1 MHALIIGGGIP
12 PKKALLE
19 QEMANAQLHIGADSG
34 GHVYLGYGH
43 RPDIV
48 IGDLDSF
55 VYTRHEGVQVLEIAD
70 QETNDL
76 EKCLD
81 YALKQGVTSVTVLG
95 ATGKRFD
102 HTIKNLSVMRRY
114 FSHFNDIRFKDNH
127 GELLLAESPYSPKL
141 PIGTGISFL
150 PVEGA
155 VTSFSSTGVKYP
167 LTNGTL
173 AMGIQDGSSNEITSE
188 DAILHFD
195 GILGVYIIR

>member
-12 PKKALLE
+12 PKKELLE
-19 QEMANAQLHIGADSG
+19 QEMAKAQLHIGADSG

-55 VYTRHEGVQVLEIAD
+55 VYTRHEGVQVLEVAD
-70 QETNDL
+70 QDSNDL

-81 YALKQGVTSVTVLG
+81 YACKQGARSVTVLG

-114 FSHFNDIRFKDNH
+114 FSIFDDIRFKDNH
-127 GELLLAESPYSPKL
+127 GELFLTESPYSPGL
-141 PIGTGISFL
+141 PVGAGISFL
-150 PVEGA
+150 PVEGP
-155 VTSFSSTGVKYP
+155 VTNFSSTGVKYP
-167 LTNGTL
+167 LTQGTL
-173 AMGIQDGSSNEITSE
+173 AMGVQDGTSNEITSK
-188 DAILHFD
+188 DAVVHFD
-195 GILGVYIIR
+195 GILGVYIIG